1 MTGCAALAHS
11 TQTNLLEPML
21 SFRGF
26 HTTVSVQPLALM
38 PSTEA
43 SRRSVIFKSPHT
55 YMVKGGGIGGFAGG
69 FWGHHRLFLGAW
81 WVGLFLGVPNCGA
94 PPVAV

>member
-1 MTGCAALAHS
+1 
-11 TQTNLLEPML
+11 ML
-21 SFRGF
+21 SFSGF

-55 YMVKGGGIGGFAGG
+55 YMVKGGRIGGFGG
-69 FWGHHRLFLGAW
+69 GWLEHQRLLLGAR
-81 WVGLFLGVPNCGA
+81 WVGLFPGEPSYPK
-94 PPVAV
+94 PPLAL